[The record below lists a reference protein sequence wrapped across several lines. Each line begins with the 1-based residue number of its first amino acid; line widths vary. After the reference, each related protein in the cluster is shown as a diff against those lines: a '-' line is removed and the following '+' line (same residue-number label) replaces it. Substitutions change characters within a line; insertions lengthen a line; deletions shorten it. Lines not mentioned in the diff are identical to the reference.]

1 MIDSTADEFFTRK
14 HERLARIASIANT
27 FAWIVLVAQI
37 LYMGGRFIQLQNS
50 YMIQT
55 MTTDFSQ
62 NPNFMK
68 MLSEKPLYTF
78 SLIVDLAS
86 IFLRGVVYWLT
97 LKGISLGL
105 NMIVETDLNYK
116 DKFPGG
122 NNE

>member
-1 MIDSTADEFFTRK
+1 MADNTVDEFFTKK
-14 HERLARIASIANT
+14 HARLANIASVANT
-27 FAWIVLVAQI
+27 FAWIALVAQI
-37 LYMGGRFIQLQNS
+37 LYMGARFIQVQNS

-55 MTTDFSQ
+55 MATDFGQ
-62 NPNFMK
+62 NPNFMQ

-78 SLIVDLAS
+78 SLIIDLAS

-116 DKFPGG
+116 DKFQEGS
-122 NNE
+122 NE